1 MNKLRK
7 IFTSFFAFFTSMISK
22 VLAVSPE
29 EMARVEIKYGV
40 FEEPSMG
47 EKILRIVKNAFPLVL
62 FIIGLSVVFRKKV
75 SKKVKIIIISIL
87 LIIGILVIANN
98 Y

>member
-7 IFTSFFAFFTSMISK
+7 TFTSFFAFFTSMISK

-47 EKILRIVKNAFPLVL
+47 EKIFRIVKNAFPLVL

-75 SKKVKIIIISIL
+75 KKYL
-87 LIIGILVIANN
+87 QR
-98 Y
+98 